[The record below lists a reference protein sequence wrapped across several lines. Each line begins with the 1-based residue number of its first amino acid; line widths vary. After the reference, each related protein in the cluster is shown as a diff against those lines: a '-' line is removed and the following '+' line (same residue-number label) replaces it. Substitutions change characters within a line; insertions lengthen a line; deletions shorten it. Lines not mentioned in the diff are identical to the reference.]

1 MCLQSAMAGI
11 ETVNFQSKEDLL
23 RVLKGVIVEA
33 PDGEIEAK
41 VPVVRVVQ
49 NDLDGG
55 DGKSD
60 GGVQINSLSLGGKY
74 GAQMF
79 LGKAAAADSKLTV
92 STNVFNVN
100 ASYVS
105 YEVQL
110 FNKTDK
116 KVLATSGMKRLQKKQ
131 DSIEETVK
139 FSYKLTKDDLG
150 DEIYVRWVQISTDS
164 ISRDLYVDNVS
175 VVSEGVT
182 PK

>member
-1 MCLQSAMAGI
+1 M
-11 ETVNFQSKEDLL
+11 
-23 RVLKGVIVEA
+23 
-33 PDGEIEAK
+33 
-41 VPVVRVVQ
+41 
-49 NDLDGG
+49 
-55 DGKSD
+55 
-60 GGVQINSLSLGGKY
+60 
-74 GAQMF
+74 
-79 LGKAAAADSKLTV
+79 
-92 STNVFNVN
+92 N